1 MNFVDLHEDIAYS
14 SLYSNVINENKQSNI
29 NLLKTFDKS
38 VIFSVIF
45 PHVHITD
52 KTIPELSLLYEQF
65 KFYYG
70 LGRDYNI
77 NIIKRYDDIKNNLN
91 FLISMEGTDLLNNPE
106 DIYILKELKLRNLGL
121 TWNYDTKFAAS
132 CHSKKDYGL
141 TGYGEELIELCNKN
155 NIIVDLAHASKNTI
169 IDACNI
175 SKKPLIDSHTNF
187 KALKNHIR
195 NIDDESIRAITDT
208 DGVIGITL
216 IRDTLKTPD
225 INGIMESINYLGDSY
240 GWRYVAIGTDFLGI
254 TQTPDGI
261 ENITML
267 SKLKD
272 LLGIHFN
279 DVLYNNALRVIKD
292 NL

>member
-14 SLYSNVINENKQSNI
+14 SLYGNVINENKQSNI

-52 KTIPELSLLYEQF
+52 KTVPELSLLYEQF

-70 LGRDYNI
+70 LGRNYNI

-106 DIYILKELKLRNLGL
+106 DIYILKELNLRNIGL

-155 NIIVDLAHASKNTI
+155 NIMVDLAHASKNTI
-169 IDACNI
+169 MDACNI

-225 INGIMESINYLGDSY
+225 INGIMESINYLGDNY

-254 TQTPDGI
+254 TQTPDGL

-272 LLGIHFN
+272 LLGIHYN